1 MHHDLKRI
9 GSMFTNI
16 NLMFVLFF
24 PYLNETIQDI
34 VRATTFLI
42 LAAIILIWLT
52 GNVLSIYERLYNSF
66 LIAPAMSLTKK
77 YMIMFILDIIL
88 HLIPF
93 LILGFPYHGVSFLF
107 AYGIMMTWYVLVR
120 DRIGS
125 IYIPYLP
132 YDSSMLIL
140 GIIAALGSIL

>member
-42 LAAIILIWLT
+42 LAAIVLIWLT

-66 LIAPAMSLTKK
+66 LIAPDLSLIKK
-77 YMIMFILDIIL
+77 YVIMFILDIIL
-88 HLIPF
+88 HLLPF
-93 LILGFPYHGVSFLF
+93 LILGFPRHGVSFVF
-107 AYGIMMTWYVLVR
+107 AYGIMMIWYLLVR
-120 DRIGS
+120 DHIGS
-125 IYIPYLP
+125 IYVPHLP
-132 YDSSMLIL
+132 YDSSMG
-140 GIIAALGSIL
+140 GIGVIALVGSML

>member
-24 PYLNETIQDI
+24 SYLNETAQDI

-52 GNVLSIYERLYNSF
+52 GNVLSIYEKLYNSF
-66 LIAPAMSLTKK
+66 QIAPSMSLTKK
-77 YMIMFILDIIL
+77 YGIMFILDIIL

-93 LILGFPYHGVSFLF
+93 LSLGMPNYGVSFLF
-107 AYGIMMTWYVLVR
+107 AYGIMMIWYVFVR

-125 IYIPYLP
+125 IYIPGLP
-132 YDSSMLIL
+132 YDSAMMVVGAVALIGSMT
-140 GIIAALGSIL
+140 